1 MGNRRRKSPRSFS
14 CLYAATLLL
23 TRPSDD
29 LIGQVK
35 GALPWLSKS
44 IKLDETSEPRSKD
57 LPEVKSAQQFFVSVA
72 DGKIAQVEASVVF
85 KHRFRLAMPEASEAD
100 VQEKVEQAVGLLK
113 ELVAPRPGTG
123 SVSAREDFEYLQA
136 YRVPAG
142 FTVGQLMRT
151 FQLTLKGR
159 FPQKNVGGDPL
170 FAPMPNGN
178 TKVMYMF
185 EGNGTL
191 SVEWEVSKA
200 RQLVRP
206 LNETAELLMRTSVQP

>member
-1 MGNRRRKSPRSFS
+1 M
-14 CLYAATLLL
+14 LL
-23 TRPSDD
+23 TRPSGGD
-29 LIGQVK
+29 LLGQVK
-35 GALPWLSKS
+35 SALPWLSKS
-44 IKLDETSEPRSKD
+44 IKLDETSEPKSKD
-57 LPEVKSAQQFFVSVA
+57 FQEVKSAQQFFISVA
-72 DGKIAQVEASVVF
+72 DGKLAQFEVSVML
-85 KHRFRLAMPEASEAD
+85 KHQFRLAMPEASEAD
-100 VQEKVEQAVGLLK
+100 VQEKVEQAVGWIK

-151 FQLTLKGR
+151 FQLMLKGR
-159 FPQKNVGGDPL
+159 FPQKNVSGDPL

-178 TKVMYMF
+178 TKVMYIF
-185 EGNGTL
+185 EGNGAL

-206 LNETAELLMRTSVQP
+206 LNEAAESLMRTSVQP